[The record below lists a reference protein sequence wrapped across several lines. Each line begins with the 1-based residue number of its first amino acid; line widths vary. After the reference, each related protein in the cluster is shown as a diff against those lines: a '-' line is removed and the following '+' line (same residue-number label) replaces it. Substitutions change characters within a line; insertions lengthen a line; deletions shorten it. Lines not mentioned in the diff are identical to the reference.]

1 MCTGAAVQCGTPCFL
16 GQLASVFH
24 HRPTHRWRLVDAIL
38 CGPWKFP
45 VGALCVSDIGLIAVH
60 ASVHRIFNQYISMK
74 INQEKW
80 PEPQETKANGGKK
93 GRLTR
98 A

>member
-16 GQLASVFH
+16 GQLASVFQN
-24 HRPTHRWRLVDAIL
+24 RPTHCWRLFDATL
-38 CGPWKFP
+38 CGPWEFF

-60 ASVHRIFNQYISMK
+60 ASMHRNFKQHILIK
-74 INQEKW
+74 RNQEDW
-80 PEPQETKANGGKK
+80 PEPQETKANGGKR